1 MYNHTEQKCVHNSL
15 LKNNERI
22 MNGNEKSLVSNALQ
36 MIPHLPH
43 KQCECGVN
51 AHKKCS
57 LALVH
62 HTKRSREKKKLMN
75 GKDGREKNKTTLMMC
90 RKRIETLSLYEML
103 IFAVVFFV
111 VVVVN
116 AAAFALVPAINVHS
130 KLPLTMAFMQR
141 QMVRNNLVKFVQMKW
156 IFERWW

>member
-1 MYNHTEQKCVHNSL
+1 
-15 LKNNERI
+15 

-62 HTKRSREKKKLMN
+62 HTKRSKEKKKKLMN
-75 GKDGREKNKTTLMMC
+75 GEDGREKNKTTLMMC

-111 VVVVN
+111 VVVVVN
-116 AAAFALVPAINVHS
+116 AAAALALALAPAINVHS

-141 QMVRNNLVKFVQMKW
+141 QMVRNNLVKFVQMK
-156 IFERWW
+156 

>member
-1 MYNHTEQKCVHNSL
+1 
-15 LKNNERI
+15 

-36 MIPHLPH
+36 MISHLPH
-43 KQCECGVN
+43 EQSEYGVN

-57 LALVH
+57 LALVY
-62 HTKRSREKKKLMN
+62 HTKWSREKKKKLMN
-75 GKDGREKNKTTLMMC
+75 GEDGREKNKMTLMMC

-111 VVVVN
+111 VVVIVVN
-116 AAAFALVPAINVHS
+116 AAALALAPAINVHS

>member
-1 MYNHTEQKCVHNSL
+1 
-15 LKNNERI
+15 

-62 HTKRSREKKKLMN
+62 HIKRPRERKKKLMN
-75 GKDGREKNKTTLMMC
+75 GEDGREKNKMTLMMC

-111 VVVVN
+111 VVVVVN
-116 AAAFALVPAINVHS
+116 AAAALALALAPAINVHS

-141 QMVRNNLVKFVQMKW
+141 QMVRNNLVKFVQMK
-156 IFERWW
+156 